1 MNTVVYDPARAWL
14 GALLSLTAAASFSV
28 SNGFIKLA
36 LHDGVGSIEV
46 VLARFGGTALVL
58 GIMLAI
64 ERVPIAL
71 PRRALIASIGLGV
84 LLVFYNFS
92 FISSFEYIP
101 IALAVLVFYLFPLLV
116 VVAAWALGREA
127 PSWRAGIAMVVAF
140 AGLALALDI
149 RGASVNLTGALLAFI
164 AAVGLAIVIIANNW
178 IVGAGDARPSTFWM
192 VATAAVGAAI
202 VTAAGGSPSLPD
214 TGHGWLMLAIGTAIF
229 TYAYVGFFVGMSMIG
244 PVRASL
250 LGNVEPV
257 VALAVGWAL
266 LGETLGTIQ
275 LVGGAIVLAAILVL
289 KMRRGGG
296 H

>member
-1 MNTVVYDPARAWL
+1 MNVVVYDPARAWL

-46 VLARFGGTALVL
+46 VLARFGGTAVVLGLVL
-58 GIMLAI
+58 AI
-64 ERVPIAL
+64 GRVPFMM
-71 PRRALIASIGLGV
+71 PRRALLASIGLGV
-84 LLVFYNFS
+84 LVVGYNYT
-92 FISSFEYIP
+92 FIRSFEYIP

-116 VVAAWALGREA
+116 VVAAWGFGREA
-127 PSWRAGIAMVVAF
+127 PSWRAGIAMFVAF
-140 AGLALALDI
+140 IGLALALDI
-149 RGASVNLTGALLAFI
+149 QGASVDLTGALFAFVAAAGLAF
-164 AAVGLAIVIIANNW
+164 VIIANNW

-192 VATAAVGAAI
+192 VATAAAGAAI
-202 VTAAGGSPSLPD
+202 ATMASGGPIVPAS
-214 TGHGWLMLAIGTAIF
+214 GHGWLMLGIGTAIF
-229 TYAYVGFFVGMSMIG
+229 AYAYVGFFVGMSMIG

-275 LVGGAIVLAAILVL
+275 LVGGTIVLVAILAL
-289 KMRRGGG
+289 KLRGGG